1 MQKSQLSSKVL
12 VQALHTLVQT
22 EDTTGASQEAP
33 KATEAVPVE
42 SAHLGMTESIA
53 FLIHGSDFC
62 GFAWMR
68 RVNKDNIDIIRN
80 YLDFLCLL
88 RANPGYSEAHA
99 MILPEALTPAALG

>member
-22 EDTTGASQEAP
+22 EDTTGASQETP

-53 FLIHGSDFC
+53 FLIHDSDF
-62 GFAWMR
+62 
-68 RVNKDNIDIIRN
+68 
-80 YLDFLCLL
+80 
-88 RANPGYSEAHA
+88 
-99 MILPEALTPAALG
+99 